1 MRRGRGCTLARA
13 GTRCCWPQQRAPA
26 CSPAARSSTPPPPSV
41 APSRRAIVVV
51 SGTILAL
58 SIAFS
63 VVNAIDKIPVGEQ
76 TWAAQRRM
84 RGRAQSPTA
93 HPLVLP

>member
-1 MRRGRGCTLARA
+1 MHPGARRHPLLLAAAARA
-13 GTRCCWPQQRAPA
+13 GLLSCGPLQHA
-26 CSPAARSSTPPPPSV
+26 PPPSV